1 MNRILWVDDEI
12 SLLKPHILYLEKKGY
27 EVVTATNGYDGV
39 KLAAGTSFDLVILDE
54 MMVGL
59 DGLETLKQIKA
70 VDSTVKALMVTKS
83 EEEGIFL
90 EAVGNMIDD
99 YLTKPVS
106 PLQLYLSIRKNLEK
120 EDLITESLS
129 RNYIKN
135 YKLISGML
143 EKNPSFDEWIRIN
156 EMITGWNLRLDDIKD
171 SNLVD
176 TFDDLR
182 RNANILFGSYIQE
195 NYLKWISD
203 QSARPLLSKDI
214 LDKFII
220 PDLNKEKTALIVI
233 DCFPFDQMSIIE
245 DLLKD
250 NFSINKHSYFS
261 ILPTATQFARN
272 ALFSGLY
279 PSEIEEKFH
288 EIYSDNFEDETSS
301 NRFEKELLEKK
312 LASAGIELGKK
323 LKYSKVYKIEEFS
336 KIESNINDL
345 KDTVLY
351 ALVVNMV
358 DFLIHNKKK
367 DELISEM
374 MFTESSYRSTIKS
387 WFNNSLLQ
395 KIILSLG
402 DMGFKIVITTDHGA
416 KLINKFTK
424 VTGDGAVSNGL
435 RMKFGKNLTTS
446 NKKQTLFWQKPVD
459 YKMPTVFKGMNMI
472 MAKEDHCF
480 VFEKGLN
487 DFYKQIKNSYQHGG
501 VSIEEMILPILVL
514 KKKQ

>member
-1 MNRILWVDDEI
+1 MSRILWVDDEI
-12 SLLKPHILYLEKKGY
+12 SLLRPHILYLEKKGY

-39 KLAAGTSFDLVILDE
+39 KQAAGSSFDLVILDE

-90 EAVGNMIDD
+90 EAIGNMIDD

-129 RNYIKN
+129 RNYIKS
-135 YKLISGML
+135 YKIISGML
-143 EKNPSFDEWIRIN
+143 EKEPSYEDWIRIN
-156 EMITGWNLRLDDIKD
+156 AMITDWNLRLDEIKD
-171 SNLVD
+171 SNLAD

-182 RNANILFGSYIQE
+182 RNANIVFGNYIQD
-195 NYLKWISD
+195 NYLKWVSANA
-203 QSARPLLSKDI
+203 ARPLLSIDI
-214 LDKFII
+214 LDNFVL
-220 PDLNKEKTALIVI
+220 PDLNKEKTALVII

-250 NFSINKHSYFS
+250 NFTISKHSYFS

-272 ALFSGLY
+272 ALFSGLF
-279 PSEIEEKFH
+279 PSEIEENFP
-288 EIYSDNFEDETSS
+288 EIYSDNIEDEKSS

-312 LASAGIELGKK
+312 LASKGIDLGKK

-336 KIESNINDL
+336 KIESSMNDL
-345 KDTVLY
+345 KDI
-351 ALVVNMV
+351 ALFAIVVNMV

-367 DELISEM
+367 DELVSEM

-387 WFNNSLLQ
+387 WFNNSSLHR
-395 KIILSLG
+395 IINTLG

-424 VTGDGAVSNGL
+424 VSGDGAVSNGL
-435 RMKFGKNLTTS
+435 RLKFGKNLTTS
-446 NKKQTLFWQKPVD
+446 NKKQTLFWQKPVE
-459 YKMPTVFKGMNMI
+459 YKMPSVFKGMNMI